1 MFLMTFFV
9 FLITFS
15 IFSYNGYIVAS
26 LIAGATAS
34 FYFILKGGVVYLYEL
49 RDLLRKEDKIN

>member
-15 IFSYNGYIVAS
+15 VFSYNSYIIAA
-26 LIAGATAS
+26 LIATATAS
-34 FYFILKGGVVYLYEL
+34 FYFMLKGGVVYLYEL
-49 RDLLRKEDKIN
+49 RDLFKEEDKIN

>member
-15 IFSYNGYIVAS
+15 IFSYNGYIVAL

-34 FYFILKGGVVYLYEL
+34 FYFMIKGGAVYLYEL
-49 RDLLRKEDKIN
+49 RDLFRKEDKIN